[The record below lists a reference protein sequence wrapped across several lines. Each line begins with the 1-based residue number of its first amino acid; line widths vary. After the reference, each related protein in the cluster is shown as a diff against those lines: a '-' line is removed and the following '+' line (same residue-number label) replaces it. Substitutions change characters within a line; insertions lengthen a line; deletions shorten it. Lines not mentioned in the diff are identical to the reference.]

1 MALQEG
7 AHLVPIISFGEV
19 DILDNVRFPLLQ
31 QYFLEKIGFPF
42 PYHPHGLL
50 YLPIPRPRKITVV
63 VGTPIAVIQV
73 DDPSEA
79 IVKVRSCCY

>member
-1 MALQEG
+1 
-7 AHLVPIISFGEV
+7 
-19 DILDNVRFPLLQ
+19 
-31 QYFLEKIGFPF
+31 
-42 PYHPHGLL
+42 L